1 MRKTLEE
8 LYREAWKKSVE
19 CEHFES
25 KELWTELR
33 MRLNDALEVRRELE
47 CWEAYLP
54 EANMNF
60 KSKKA
65 VTENL

>member
-47 CWEAYLP
+47 CWEGYLS
-54 EANMNF
+54 ESNLDD

-65 VTENL
+65 SSEA